1 MSAMRSNRLS
11 SSPEEL
17 AAPEV
22 TSFFDESTNT
32 VTHIVAD
39 PATGCTAIIDPVL
52 DFDQAAARTS
62 AASADKLIAEVKARG
77 LKVEW
82 ILETHIHADH
92 LTAANYLRENLNAPI
107 GVGRNISKVQKTF
120 NPVFHQPYMVPDDG
134 RPFDH
139 LFSDNEEFSIGNLT
153 VTVIA
158 TPGHTPACVS
168 YLIGDALFVGDTLF
182 MPDYGT
188 ARCDFPGGDAGTL
201 YDSINRLLSLPDETR
216 MFLCHD
222 YPPASRAPAWETTVA
237 DQRNHNIHIANRTR
251 EEFVELRTTRDR
263 DLNMPQLIFPS
274 LQVNIQAGEL
284 PQAEE
289 NGIQY
294 LKLPLNQF

>member
-1 MSAMRSNRLS
+1 MSSLRFNRLS
-11 SSPEEL
+11 SSPEERVT
-17 AAPEV
+17 PEV
-22 TSFFDESTNT
+22 TSIFDEATNT

-39 PATGCTAIIDPVL
+39 PATGCAAIIDPVL
-52 DFDQAAARTS
+52 DFNQAAARTS
-62 AASADKLIAEVKARG
+62 HASADKLIAVVHARG

-92 LTAANYLRENLNAPI
+92 LTAAHYLSKQLSAPI
-107 GVGRNISKVQKTF
+107 GVGKNISNVQKTF
-120 NPVFHQPYMVPDDG
+120 NPVFHQPYPVPDDG

-139 LFSDNEEFSIGNLT
+139 LFSDNEEFSVGDLT

-201 YDSINRLLSLPDETR
+201 YDSIDRLLSLPDETR

-222 YPPASRAPAWETTVA
+222 YPPASRAPAWETSVA

-251 EEFVELRTTRDR
+251 EEFVKLRTTRDR

>member
-1 MSAMRSNRLS
+1 MCAVRSDTLKF
-11 SSPEEL
+11 SPEDQVM
-17 AAPEV
+17 PEV
-22 TSFFDESTNT
+22 TSFFDEPTNT

-39 PATGCTAIIDPVL
+39 PATGCAVIIDPVL
-52 DFDQAAARTS
+52 DFDQADARTGT
-62 AASADKLIAEVKARG
+62 ASADKLIAEIRTKG

-92 LTAANYLRENLNAPI
+92 LTAAHYLKEHLNAPI
-107 GVGRNISKVQKTF
+107 GVGRNISDVQKTF
-120 NPVFHQPYMVPDDG
+120 NPVFHQPYLVPDDG

-139 LFSDNEEFSIGNLT
+139 LFSDGEEFSIGNLT
-153 VTVIA
+153 VTIIA

-188 ARCDFPGGDAGTL
+188 ARCDFPGGDAGML
-201 YDSINRLLSLPDETR
+201 YDSIDRLLSLPGETR

-237 DQRNHNIHIANRTR
+237 DQRAHNIHIANRTR
-251 EEFVELRTTRDR
+251 EEFVKLRTARDQ
-263 DLNMPQLIFPS
+263 DLKMPQLIFPS

-284 PQAEE
+284 PEAED
-289 NGIQY
+289 NGVQY
-294 LKLPLNQF
+294 LKIPLNQF

>member
-1 MSAMRSNRLS
+1 MSPMRSNSVEL
-11 SSPEEL
+11 SPEVRVP
-17 AAPEV
+17 PEV
-22 TSFFDESTNT
+22 TSVFDETTNT

-39 PATGCTAIIDPVL
+39 PATGCAAIIDPVL

-62 AASADKLIAEVKARG
+62 TVSADKLIAEVRTRG

-92 LTAANYLRENLNAPI
+92 LTAAHYLKEHLNAPI
-107 GVGRNISKVQKTF
+107 GVSRNISRVQKTF
-120 NPVFHQPYMVPDDG
+120 NPVFHQPYFVPDDG

-139 LFSDNEEFSIGNLT
+139 LFSDDEEFSIGNLT
-153 VTVIA
+153 VSVIA

-201 YDSINRLLSLPDETR
+201 YDSIERLLSLPDDTR

-222 YPPASRAPAWETTVA
+222 YPPADRAPQWETTVA
-237 DQRNHNIHIANRTR
+237 DQRAHNIHVANRSRDDFVKMR
-251 EEFVELRTTRDR
+251 EERDSG
-263 DLNMPQLIFPS
+263 LNMPQLILPS

-284 PQAEE
+284 PQAED
-289 NGIQY
+289 NGVQY
-294 LKLPLNQF
+294 LKIPLNQF